1 VLVFIPHRKIKC
13 ATDSQYVNILLGN
26 TNFMRTLSRREAGI
40 SNTVLIVASIASIT
54 ADGVYAQSLGK
65 VFFEEKGKITS
76 QKPLGANKMEVSYS
90 SNGTMNDNIDLTTIG
105 NFMSTSRGNNV
116 TYNQGEA
123 AIKTKDGTEYANYT
137 FLAIGRLEGGKPIFI
152 GASVYDTN
160 STGKL
165 AFLDN
170 QVGIFKVE
178 IDKQGNF
185 VNKEWEWK

>member
-1 VLVFIPHRKIKC
+1 MDNIK
-13 ATDSQYVNILLGN
+13 LLTSTG
-26 TNFMRTLSRREAGI
+26 AI
-40 SNTVLIVASIASIT
+40 SITILIVTAIASVT
-54 ADGVYAQSLGK
+54 LEVYAQSLGK
-65 VFFEEKGKITS
+65 LFFEEKGKITG
-76 QKPLGANKMEVSYS
+76 QKPLGVNKMDVSYS
-90 SNGTMNDNIDLTTIG
+90 SNGTMHDNIDVTTVG
-105 NFMSTSRGNNV
+105 NFVSISRGNNV

-123 AIKTKDGTEYANYT
+123 LIKTKDGTESANYT
-137 FLAIGRLEGGKPIFI
+137 FLAIGRLESGKPIFI

-178 IDKQGNF
+178 LDKQGNF

>member
-1 VLVFIPHRKIKC
+1 MYSNK
-13 ATDSQYVNILLGN
+13 LLTPTG
-26 TNFMRTLSRREAGI
+26 AI
-40 SNTVLIVASIASIT
+40 SITILIVVAIGSIT
-54 ADGVYAQSLGK
+54 VVDIYAQSLGK
-65 VFFEEKGKITS
+65 VFFEEKGKITGK
-76 QKPLGANKMEVSYS
+76 KPLGVNKMEVSYS
-90 SNGTMNDNIDLTTIG
+90 SNGTMNDNIDVTTVG
-105 NFMSTSRGNNV
+105 NFVSISRGNNV

-123 AIKTKDGTEYANYT
+123 VIKTKDGTESANYT
-137 FLAIGRLEGGKPIFI
+137 FLAIGRLESGKPIFI

-178 IDKQGNF
+178 LDKQGNF

>member
-1 VLVFIPHRKIKC
+1 MYSNK
-13 ATDSQYVNILLGN
+13 LLTPTG
-26 TNFMRTLSRREAGI
+26 AI
-40 SNTVLIVASIASIT
+40 SITILIVVAIGSIT
-54 ADGVYAQSLGK
+54 VVDIYAQSLGK
-65 VFFEEKGKITS
+65 VFFEEKGKITG
-76 QKPLGANKMEVSYS
+76 QKPLAVNKMEVSYS
-90 SNGTMNDNIDLTTIG
+90 SNGTMNDNIDVTTVG
-105 NFMSTSRGNNV
+105 NFVSISRGNNV

-123 AIKTKDGTEYANYT
+123 VIKTKDGTESANYT
-137 FLAIGRLEGGKPIFI
+137 FLAIGRLESGKPIFI

-178 IDKQGNF
+178 LDKQGNF

>member
-1 VLVFIPHRKIKC
+1 MYNNK
-13 ATDSQYVNILLGN
+13 LLTPTG
-26 TNFMRTLSRREAGI
+26 AI
-40 SNTVLIVASIASIT
+40 SITILIVAAIGST
-54 ADGVYAQSLGK
+54 VVDVYAQSLGK
-65 VFFEEKGKITS
+65 VFFEEKGKITA

-90 SNGTMNDNIDLTTIG
+90 SNGTMNDNIDVTTVG
-105 NFMSTSRGNNV
+105 NFVSISRGNNV

-123 AIKTKDGTEYANYT
+123 VIKTKDGTESANYT
-137 FLAIGRLEGGKPIFI
+137 FLAIGRLESGKPIFI

-178 IDKQGNF
+178 LDKQGNF

>member
-1 VLVFIPHRKIKC
+1 MYNNK
-13 ATDSQYVNILLGN
+13 LLTPTG
-26 TNFMRTLSRREAGI
+26 AI
-40 SNTVLIVASIASIT
+40 SITILIVAAIGSVT
-54 ADGVYAQSLGK
+54 VVDVYAQSLGK
-65 VFFEEKGKITS
+65 LFFEEKGKITG

-90 SNGTMNDNIDLTTIG
+90 SNGTMNDNIDVTTIG
-105 NFMSTSRGNNV
+105 NFVSISRGNNV

-123 AIKTKDGTEYANYT
+123 VIKTKDGTGSANYT
-137 FLAIGRLEGGKPIFI
+137 FLAIGRLESGKPIFI

>member
-1 VLVFIPHRKIKC
+1 MYNNK
-13 ATDSQYVNILLGN
+13 LLTPTG
-26 TNFMRTLSRREAGI
+26 AI
-40 SNTVLIVASIASIT
+40 SITILIVAAIGSVT
-54 ADGVYAQSLGK
+54 VVDVYAQSLGK
-65 VFFEEKGKITS
+65 LFFKEKGKITG

-90 SNGTMNDNIDLTTIG
+90 SNGTMNDNIDVTTVG
-105 NFMSTSRGNNV
+105 NFVSISRGNNV

-123 AIKTKDGTEYANYT
+123 VIKTKDGTGSTNYT
-137 FLAIGRLEGGKPIFI
+137 FLAIGRLESGKPIFI

>member
-1 VLVFIPHRKIKC
+1 
-13 ATDSQYVNILLGN
+13 
-26 TNFMRTLSRREAGI
+26 MRTLSCREKAVSI
-40 SNTVLIVASIASIT
+40 TVLIVASIGSIT
-54 ADGVYAQSLGK
+54 TADVYGQSLGK
-65 VFFEEKGKITS
+65 LFFEEKGKITG
-76 QKPLGANKMEVSYS
+76 QKPVGDNKMEVSYS
-90 SNGTMNDNIDLTTIG
+90 SNGTMNSNIDVTTSG
-105 NFMSTSRGNNV
+105 NFLSVSRGNNV
-116 TYNQGEA
+116 TDNLGEA
-123 AIKTKDGTEYANYT
+123 VIKTKDGTETAHYK
-137 FLAIGRLEGGKPIFI
+137 FLAIGRLDGGKPIFI

>member
-1 VLVFIPHRKIKC
+1 MDNNK
-13 ATDSQYVNILLGN
+13 LLTSTG
-26 TNFMRTLSRREAGI
+26 AI
-40 SNTVLIVASIASIT
+40 SIMVLIVAAIGSIT
-54 ADGVYAQSLGK
+54 VLDAYAQSLGK
-65 VFFEEKGKITS
+65 VFFEEKGKITG
-76 QKPLGANKMEVSYS
+76 QKPLGANKIKISYS
-90 SNGTMNDNIDLTTIG
+90 SNGTMNDNIDVTTFG
-105 NFMSTSRGNNV
+105 NFVSISRGNNV

-123 AIKTKDGTEYANYT
+123 VIKTKDGTESANYT
-137 FLAIGRLEGGKPIFI
+137 FLAIGRLVEGGKPIFI

-178 IDKQGNF
+178 LDKQGNF